1 VIDMSLWRHVSR
13 GVRSLLSGSAAD
25 RAVDEEIQ
33 QFLDDAA
40 ADLEREGV
48 APEEAKRLARVRAGN
63 PLATREQVRA
73 SGWEHFIETGIADL
87 RYGLRRLGRNPGFA
101 AVTIATLAL
110 GIGSAT
116 AIVSV
121 AAPVF
126 VRTLPFPDAERIV
139 SIWDQTQ
146 NKARAEMTFGS
157 FVELQERNVTFEAI
171 AVFQVWQ
178 PTLSGRSTP
187 ERLEGMRVS
196 ADYFRVLGV
205 SPRIGRSFAAVED
218 VPNGPPA
225 VVLSDRIWRRRF
237 DSDPTIVG
245 RQVTLDGNAYDVI
258 GVMPAG
264 IEHRLMPVADVW
276 RANKYDRTLA
286 NRQGREWGHHL
297 RMIGRVRAGVSPADA
312 MAELGQ
318 IARDPIARFARPPWA
333 TMPQGLLVNPL
344 HDELT
349 RDARPAMLAVVVAA
363 ALLLVIACVN
373 VINLLLARNAERRAE
388 LAMRSALGAGRWRMI
403 RQLVTETLVLAGLG
417 GLGGLLIGQASLRGL
432 ALFGPAGWTHADGA
446 ALDAPVF
453 AIAFDVTAAVG
464 LVVGFAPAFSNRD
477 LKGAVPQG
485 SWQASA
491 HHRMRRSLV
500 VAEIAVALVLL
511 VGAGLLFRSLQ
522 HLFAIAPGFDDRN
535 VLSMQV
541 QVAGRRFDDPE
552 VTHRYFQ
559 QVLEAVR
566 QVPGVTTAAVTTLLP
581 LTGDSDVYGLQ
592 FESSAAEGIG
602 EDTSGFR
609 YGVSPGYFE
618 AMRIPLR
625 RGRLLSDQDRAE
637 APLAVVISEAFAAQ
651 RFPKSDP
658 IGERVHIGPTDRP
671 WFTIVGVVGDVRQ
684 MSLESNLFNGIYVT
698 PEQWHFAD
706 RVRWF
711 VVKAQGDAAA
721 LAPAIQSAIWSV
733 DKDQAIVRVA
743 PMSRWVEATAGT
755 RRFAMILFEAF
766 GFAALLLTAIG
777 IYGVVSGGVNERT
790 REIGVRTALGA
801 SRNSILAMVM
811 RQGLWL
817 SAAGVATGAV
827 AAAMASRGLTTMLFG
842 ISPLDPASYVAV
854 AVLLISVAMAASWL
868 PAWRASRVDP
878 AVTLRSE

>member
-1 VIDMSLWRHVSR
+1 MSLFRHLKN
-13 GVRSLLSGSAAD
+13 GVRALTSGRAAD
-25 RAVDEEIQ
+25 RDVDDEIQ
-33 QFLDDAA
+33 LFLDESAA
-40 ADLEREGV
+40 ELEREGV
-48 APEEAKRLARVRAGN
+48 APEEARRLARVRAGN
-63 PLATREQVRA
+63 PLAMREEVRA
-73 SGWEHFIETGIADL
+73 SGWEHFLETAIADL
-87 RYGLRRLGRNPGFA
+87 RYGLRRLRRNPGFA

-121 AAPVF
+121 ATPVF
-126 VRTLPFPDAERIV
+126 VRTLPFPHAQRIV
-139 SIWDQTQ
+139 AIWDQTQ

-157 FVELQERNVTFEAI
+157 FVELQERSVTFEAM
-171 AVFQVWQ
+171 AVYRVWQ
-178 PTLSGRSTP
+178 PTLSGRSVP
-187 ERLEGMRVS
+187 ERLDGMSVS

-205 SPRIGRSFAAVED
+205 SPRIGRGFTAAED
-218 VPNGPPA
+218 VPNGAP
-225 VVLSDRIWRRRF
+225 VVLLSDRIWRRRF
-237 DSDPTIVG
+237 DADPAVVG
-245 RQVTLDGNAYDVI
+245 RQIALDGNAYDVI

-264 IEHRLMPVADVW
+264 IAHRLMPAADVW
-276 RANKYDRTLA
+276 RANQYDRTLPS
-286 NRQGREWGHHL
+286 RQGREWGHHL
-297 RMIGRVRAGVSPADA
+297 RMIGRVREGISPADA

-318 IARDPIARFARPPWA
+318 IARDPIARFARPAWA
-333 TMPQGLLVNPL
+333 AMPQGLIVDPL

-417 GLGGLLIGQASLRGL
+417 GLGGLLVGQTSLRGL

-446 ALDAPVF
+446 TLDAPVF
-453 AIAFDVTAAVG
+453 AIAFAVTAVVG

-477 LKGAVPQG
+477 LKAAVPQG
-485 SWQASA
+485 SWQASS
-491 HHRMRRSLV
+491 HHRTRRALV

-522 HLFAIAPGFDDRN
+522 HLFAISPGFDERN
-535 VLSMQV
+535 IVSMQV
-541 QVAGRRFDDPE
+541 QVAGRRFADPE

-559 QVLEAVR
+559 QALDAVR
-566 QVPGVTTAAVTTLLP
+566 QVPGVTAAALTTQLP
-581 LTGDSDVYGLQ
+581 LTGESDAYGLR
-592 FESSAAEGIG
+592 FESSGADGMS
-602 EDTSGFR
+602 EDGSAFR
-609 YGVSPGYFE
+609 YGVSPGYFDV
-618 AMRIPLR
+618 MRIPLR
-625 RGRLLSDQDRAE
+625 RGRLLSDQDRGS
-637 APLAVVISEAFAAQ
+637 APLAAVISEAFAAQ

-658 IGERVHIGPTDRP
+658 IGARVHIGPTDRP
-671 WFTIVGVVGDVRQ
+671 WFTIVGVVGDVKQ
-684 MSLESNLFNGIYVT
+684 MSLESNLFNGVYVM

-706 RVRWF
+706 RARWF
-711 VVKAQGDAAA
+711 VVRSQGDAVA

-777 IYGVVSGGVNERT
+777 IYGVVSGGVTERV

-801 SRNSILAMVM
+801 SRGSILSMVM

-817 SAAGVATGAV
+817 SIAGVAIGLAG
-827 AAAMASRGLTTMLFG
+827 AAMASRGLQSLLFE
-842 ISPLDPASYVAV
+842 ISPLDPASFAAV
-854 AVLLISVAMAASWL
+854 AAMLMGVAAAASWL

-878 AVTLRSE
+878 SITLRSE